1 MRLFGLANK
10 RGARNCIGRE
20 EHLPIRPTSQQFSIV
35 GISV

>member
-1 MRLFGLANK
+1 MRFFGLANK
-10 RGARNCIGRE
+10 RGARNCISRE